1 MRRDRN
7 RRARPTGA
15 ALASIAAAG
24 VLLCAPAAARA
35 AEAAI
40 VTGPSGV
47 KTLSYRAG
55 AGEINQVSLNL
66 QGANYTIQDS
76 GGPPITAIPPCSPWP
91 LMPGTGTGAT
101 CPAVDVER
109 IAVDLGDQ
117 TDQLV
122 IGGISRVLLPATIRG
137 GAGADRM
144 DGGEGGDT
152 IDAFDQTADA
162 IGCHAGNDTVYADRL
177 DSVAGDCETVKHEPA
192 TGLDF
197 GQSPTD
203 VSEDFAVSVAVARA
217 YRLAAALKRLRLRV
231 GCSTGCTIE
240 TRLLLD
246 RRRARRLG
254 VGNGTKDVEVG
265 RAQTTTLPTA
275 GDTTVVIKLTRRAKR
290 AFRRLRHLT
299 LTVETRATGSVRNA
313 VTLRTPVT
321 LRRQPR

>member
-7 RRARPTGA
+7 RGARAGGA
-15 ALASIAAAG
+15 ALAFIAAAG

-55 AGEINQVSLNL
+55 PGEINQVSLNL

-76 GGPPITAIPPCSPWP
+76 GGPPITVVPPCSPWP
-91 LMPGTGTGAT
+91 LMPGAGTGAT

-117 TDQLV
+117 TDQLFL
-122 IGGISRVLLPATIRG
+122 GGISRVLLPATIRG

-162 IGCHAGNDTVYADRL
+162 IGCHGGNDTVYADRL

-192 TGLDF
+192 TGTGF
-197 GQSPTD
+197 EQGPT
-203 VSEDFAVSVAVARA
+203 EDFAVSVAVARA

-254 VGNGTKDVEVG
+254 VGNGTRDVEVG
-265 RAQTTTLPTA
+265 RAQTTTLATA
-275 GDTTVVIKLTRRAKR
+275 GDTRVVIKLTRRAKR
-290 AFRRLRHLT
+290 AFERLRRVT
-299 LTVETRATGSVRNA
+299 LTVETRATGSVRSV

-321 LRRQPR
+321 LRRQRR

>member
-1 MRRDRN
+1 MCTHWKH
-7 RRARPTGA
+7 RARRLSCA
-15 ALASIAAAG
+15 ALASIAAAI
-24 VLLCAPAAARA
+24 VLLGAPTAARA

-76 GGPPITAIPPCSPWP
+76 GGPPITTKPPCSPWS
-91 LMPGTGTGAT
+91 LTPGLGTGAT

-117 TDQLV
+117 ADQLF
-122 IGGISRVLLPATIRG
+122 IGGISHVLVPATIRG
-137 GAGADRM
+137 EAGADRM
-144 DGGEGGDT
+144 DGGDGGDV

-162 IGCHAGNDTVYADRL
+162 IGCHGGDDTVYADLL
-177 DSVAGDCETVKHEPA
+177 DSVAADCETVKQEPFPQ
-192 TGLDF
+192 G
-197 GQSPTD
+197 PTE
-203 VSEDFAVSVAVARA
+203 VSEGFAVSVAVVRA
-217 YRLAAALKRLRLRV
+217 YRLAAAFKRLPVRV

-240 TRLLLD
+240 ARLLLN

-254 VGNGTKDVEVG
+254 LGTGSKDVAVG
-265 RAQTTTLPTA
+265 RAQTTTLMQA
-275 GDTTVVIKLTRRAKR
+275 GDTPVLIELTRRAKR
-290 AFRRLRHLT
+290 AFRRLRRV
-299 LTVETRATGSVRNA
+299 TVTAETRAIGSAGSA

-321 LRRQPR
+321 LIRQRS